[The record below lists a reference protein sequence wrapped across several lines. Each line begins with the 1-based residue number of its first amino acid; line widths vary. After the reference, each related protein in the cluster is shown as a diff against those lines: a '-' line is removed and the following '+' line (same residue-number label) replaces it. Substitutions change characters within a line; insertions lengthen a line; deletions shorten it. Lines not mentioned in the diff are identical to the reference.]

1 MAVGPKVR
9 NMLNTNLGC
18 DKTQLDIQSKEGAPY
33 STQTNRTTM
42 FKRY

>member
-18 DKTQLDIQSKEGAPY
+18 DRIQLDIQSEEGVPY
-33 STQTNRTTM
+33 STQTNRIIVY
-42 FKRY
+42 KLY

>member
-18 DKTQLDIQSKEGAPY
+18 DKIHLDIQSKEGAPY
-33 STQTNRTTM
+33 STEMNRAIV

>member
-1 MAVGPKVR
+1 MAVDPKVR